1 MVRTVPTVGN
11 VDQSLEDIC
20 KQQLDSKR
28 GGAKKGGSQKRASPQ
43 KQRNERRGSVGKA
56 RGGSSRGGGGG
67 YRGDVQVAENGAQ
80 KTNLFSGRSRSE
92 GRPERDNQR
101 TKMMVSNLDY
111 KVSQKDMEELFAEF
125 PDFSKAVLHFDQ
137 NARSLGTCELSFRSR
152 SGAMKAHKQYNGV
165 PLDGKSMR
173 IEVLGDVQMAPVS
186 SRLGRKNSPQ
196 RQQRDRSPFRRARG
210 GRGGRPNQKPA
221 GNGGKPQREK
231 REKKETPSAEDLDK
245 ELDNYLAAGTSN

>member
-20 KQQLDSKR
+20 KQQIASKK
-28 GGAKKGGSQKRASPQ
+28 GDKKGGSQKRASPQ
-43 KQRNERRGSVGKA
+43 KQRSERRGSVGKA
-56 RGGSSRGGGGG
+56 RGGSRG
-67 YRGDVQVAENGAQ
+67 YRGGDVQVAENGAQ

-125 PDFSKAVLHFDQ
+125 QDFSKAVLHFDQ
-137 NARSLGTCELSFRSR
+137 NARSLGTCELTFRSR
-152 SGAMKAHKQYNGV
+152 TGAMKAHKQYNGV

-173 IEVLGDVQMAPVS
+173 IELLGEVQMAPVS
-186 SRLGRKNSPQ
+186 SRLGRKAHSPQ

-210 GRGGRPNQKPA
+210 GRGGRPNAGKPA

>member
-1 MVRTVPTVGN
+1 MVRTVPTVNN

-20 KQQLDSKR
+20 KQQLNSKR
-28 GGAKKGGSQKRASPQ
+28 GEKKGGSQKRASPQ
-43 KQRNERRGSVGKA
+43 KQRTERRGSVGKA
-56 RGGSSRGGGGG
+56 RGGSRGGG
-67 YRGDVQVAENGAQ
+67 YRGGDVQVAENGAQ

-111 KVSQKDMEELFAEF
+111 KVSQKDMEELFSEF
-125 PDFSKAVLHFDQ
+125 QDFSKAVLHFDQ
-137 NARSLGTCELSFRSR
+137 NARSLGTCELTFRSR
-152 SGAMKAHKQYNGV
+152 TGAMKAHKQYNGV

-173 IEVLGDVQMAPVS
+173 IEILGEVPMAPVS
-186 SRLGRKNSPQ
+186 SRLGRKNSPP

-221 GNGGKPQREK
+221 GGKPQREK

-245 ELDNYLAAGTSN
+245 ELDKYLAAGSSN